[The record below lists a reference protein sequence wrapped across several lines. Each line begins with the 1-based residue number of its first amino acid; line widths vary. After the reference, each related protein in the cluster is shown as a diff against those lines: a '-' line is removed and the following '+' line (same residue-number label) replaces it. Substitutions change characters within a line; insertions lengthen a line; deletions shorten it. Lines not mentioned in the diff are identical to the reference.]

1 MKNQSFFIFKFFT
14 FRICSE
20 FFIHAMFS
28 SFFLTLYVDCKEFT
42 LYYFS
47 EAVKGCYPLNGTLPG
62 VLAALVPA
70 ARCDLS
76 PEEGDSTVPCDTVPL
91 NSA

>member
-1 MKNQSFFIFKFFT
+1 MYTVQSLHFT
-14 FRICSE
+14 I
-20 FFIHAMFS
+20 
-28 SFFLTLYVDCKEFT
+28 
-42 LYYFS
+42 FS

-76 PEEGDSTVPCDTVPL
+76 PEEGDSTVL
-91 NSA
+91 LALSL

>member
-1 MKNQSFFIFKFFT
+1 MEQKIVIFFPYFT
-14 FRICSE
+14 I
-20 FFIHAMFS
+20 
-28 SFFLTLYVDCKEFT
+28 
-42 LYYFS
+42 FS

-76 PEEGDSTVPCDTVPL
+76 PEEGDSTVLVAL
-91 NSA
+91 SL